1 MTAPRHSSRAG
12 SAAPSTPSRAGR
24 SKPSGGTSPWS
35 ASTGRRCSTA
45 TCCASCTTTSRAT
58 NGSWNGSTTEHLDE
72 RCRSRASPAG
82 GRPPEARLMRAPYVE
97 LHCHSNFS
105 FLDGGSHPAELAARA
120 AELEMPALAITDRG
134 GVYGAVKFL
143 QACRKLGVKPLI
155 GTALEVDGQ
164 ETVVI
169 ARNLRGYSNLCRLLS
184 LAHADQP
191 KGEARATLT
200 RVAEHKGDLFYLSA
214 TDDERRLREL
224 QEALGNESVFSE
236 LHHHLR
242 PEDPWVL
249 EGRASMAKR
258 CGAAVVATNQVHY
271 HVPERRRLHD
281 VLVAIRHRTTL
292 DGARPH
298 LFPNAEHHLKAGDE
312 MRPLFKG
319 HAEALAA
326 PWDIAQ
332 ECAVELDFR
341 KVRFPGYPV
350 PAGETPFSFLY
361 KLCFEGVRERYR
373 PITPEVARRLQ
384 RELEVI
390 EKTGLAEFFL
400 INWDLM
406 RFAREHGVPGQGRG
420 SAADSIVAYV
430 LGITRVDPI
439 EHNLLFERFL
449 HEEMTSTPDI
459 DIDFSTKHREQ
470 VIQYVYDKYGWERT
484 GMVCNVVTFQPRMAI
499 RQVGKALGFS
509 AELLD
514 RLAKGVDRWPAPG
527 EMLTPPGNPTEGVE
541 DSMTGAM
548 PPPADMRPQSWQQFL
563 ELCREVIEFP
573 RHLSIHVGGM
583 LVTGEPLVDIVPVE
597 PATMEGRRV
606 VQFNKD
612 DVEDL
617 GLIKVDLLGLRTLSV
632 VAETLDLIQDTTG
645 TRPDLD
651 RLPLDDPKVFEM
663 CSEAD
668 TIGVFQIESRAQMQ
682 TLPRTRPQSFNDLVV
697 EVAIIRPGPIQG
709 NAVHPYIRRKQ
720 GREPVIY
727 AHPLLEPVLK
737 DTLGVILYQE
747 QIIEIAMRVAG
758 MTPSQADG
766 FRRAMTRHLNRVEMS
781 SLEGDFINGCL
792 ANSVP
797 REVADQL
804 FAAVQ
809 GFAVYGFCRSHAA
822 AFARTTYETAWL
834 KLNYPVEFGCGL
846 LNHQPMG
853 FYHPSVL
860 VEDLKRH
867 GVKVLPVDVNRSY
880 ARCLP
885 EPLALS
891 PTKPQLAEGPPSSTR
906 PSLPRRP
913 TEISVSVASTQAVKA
928 QAAMTHAMRIGLNYV
943 RDLGEDGRNAIVAER
958 RRAGPYSSFDDF
970 LNRLRGGPIGPRAVR
985 NLVMVGAFDAL
996 RQPRRKLLWGWQERW
1011 HGHGLRRGLGTQA
1024 ELRLNG
1030 TAPDLPAVDEFDA
1043 NQLEYRISDLSTG
1056 HHLIHFCRD
1065 RLRAMGALES
1075 NQLPSIPDR
1084 HRVRVAGLVITRQA
1098 PSTAK
1103 KIRFFTLEDE
1113 FGQVN
1118 VTIKPDV
1125 YDRYRHIANRQPILI
1140 IDGVMQRQDG
1150 VWSVLASHI
1159 EALRGVPRPQQ
1170 RSHDYR

>member
-1 MTAPRHSSRAG
+1 S
-12 SAAPSTPSRAGR
+12 
-24 SKPSGGTSPWS
+24 
-35 ASTGRRCSTA
+35 
-45 TCCASCTTTSRAT
+45 
-58 NGSWNGSTTEHLDE
+58 D
-72 RCRSRASPAG
+72 
-82 GRPPEARLMRAPYVE
+82 
-97 LHCHSNFS
+97 
-105 FLDGGSHPAELAARA
+105 
-120 AELEMPALAITDRG
+120 I
-134 GVYGAVKFL
+134 
-143 QACRKLGVKPLI
+143 
-155 GTALEVDGQ
+155 
-164 ETVVI
+164 
-169 ARNLRGYSNLCRLLS
+169 
-184 LAHADQP
+184 
-191 KGEARATLT
+191 
-200 RVAEHKGDLFYLSA
+200 
-214 TDDERRLREL
+214 
-224 QEALGNESVFSE
+224 
-236 LHHHLR
+236 
-242 PEDPWVL
+242 
-249 EGRASMAKR
+249 
-258 CGAAVVATNQVHY
+258 
-271 HVPERRRLHD
+271 
-281 VLVAIRHRTTL
+281 
-292 DGARPH
+292 
-298 LFPNAEHHLKAGDE
+298 
-312 MRPLFKG
+312 RPLFKG
-319 HAEALAA
+319 HAEALAT
-326 PWDIAQ
+326 PWDLAR
-332 ECAVELDFR
+332 ECDVDLNFR
-341 KVRFPGYPV
+341 NVRFPGYPV
-350 PAGETPFSFLY
+350 PGGETPFSFLY

-459 DIDFSTKHREQ
+459 DIDFSTEHREQ
-470 VIQYVYDKYGWERT
+470 VIQYIYDKYGWERT

-514 RLAKGVDRWPAPG
+514 RLAKGVDRWF
-527 EMLTPPGNPTEGVE
+527 TEDVA
-541 DSMTGAM
+541 DSMQDAV
-548 PPPADMRPQSWQQFL
+548 PPPDMRPQSWQHFL
-563 ELCREVIEFP
+563 ELCREIIEFP
-573 RHLSIHVGGM
+573 RHLSIHNGGM
-583 LVTGEPLVDIVPVE
+583 LVTGEPLVEIVPVE

-617 GLIKVDLLGLRTLSV
+617 GLIKMDMLGLRTLSV
-632 VAETLDLIQDTTG
+632 VAEALELIKDKTG

-651 RLPLDDPKVFEM
+651 QLPLNDPEVFEM
-663 CSEAD
+663 CSAAD

-720 GREPVIY
+720 GREKVTY

-747 QIIEIAMRVAG
+747 QIIEIAMHVAG
-758 MTPSQADG
+758 MSPSKADG

-781 SLEGDFINGCL
+781 SLEGDFISGCL
-792 ANSVP
+792 ANDVP

-822 AFARTTYETAWL
+822 AFARTSYETAWL
-834 KLNYPVEFGCGL
+834 KLNHAVEFGCGL
-846 LNHQPMG
+846 LNNQPMG

-867 GVKVLPVDVNRSY
+867 GVIVLPVEINLSDV
-880 ARCLP
+880 RCLP
-885 EPLALS
+885 EPLPAKAELS
-891 PTKPQLAEGPPSSTR
+891 EGPPSSE

-913 TEISVSVASTQAVKA
+913 TDSSVSMMSTQPVK
-928 QAAMTHAMRIGLNYV
+928 AMTHAMRVGFNYV
-943 RDLGEDGRNAIVAER
+943 RDLGEDGRKAIVEER
-958 RRAGPYSSFDDF
+958 AHRPYTSFDDF
-970 LNRLRGGPIGPRAVR
+970 LHRLRGAPVGPRAVR

-996 RQPRRKLLWGWQERW
+996 GQPRRELLWGWQERW
-1011 HGHGLRRGLGTQA
+1011 HGHGLRRGIEKQS
-1024 ELRLNG
+1024 ELQLNG
-1030 TAPDLPAVDEFDA
+1030 TAPALPSIDAFDK

-1056 HHLIHFCRD
+1056 YHLIHFCRE
-1065 RLRAMGALES
+1065 RLQKLGAMQS
-1075 NQLPSIPDR
+1075 NHLAEVRNNQQ
-1084 HRVRVAGLVITRQA
+1084 VRVAGLVITRQA

-1125 YDRYRHIANRQPILI
+1125 YDRYRQVANRQPILV
-1140 IDGVMQRQDG
+1140 IDGVMQRNDG
-1150 VWSVLASHI
+1150 VYSVLASHI
-1159 EALRGVPRPQQ
+1159 EALQDVPRPHQK
-1170 RSHDYR
+1170 SHDYR

>member
-1 MTAPRHSSRAG
+1 V
-12 SAAPSTPSRAGR
+12 
-24 SKPSGGTSPWS
+24 
-35 ASTGRRCSTA
+35 
-45 TCCASCTTTSRAT
+45 
-58 NGSWNGSTTEHLDE
+58 D
-72 RCRSRASPAG
+72 
-82 GRPPEARLMRAPYVE
+82 PYVE

-105 FLDGGSHPAELAARA
+105 FLDGGSHPAELAFRA
-120 AELEMPALAITDRG
+120 AELGMPALAITDRG
-134 GVYGAVKFL
+134 GVYGAVRFL
-143 QACRKLGVKPLI
+143 RACRKVGVKPLV
-155 GTALEVDGQ
+155 GTTLEVDGQ
-164 ETVVI
+164 DIVMIV
-169 ARNLRGYSNLCRLLS
+169 RNLRGYSNLCRLLS
-184 LAHADQP
+184 LAHTDQP
-191 KGEARATLT
+191 KGEARATLAT
-200 RVAEHKGDLFYLSA
+200 VAEHRGDLFYLSA
-214 TDDERRLREL
+214 TDDEPRLRGL
-224 QEALGNESVFSE
+224 QEALGKNNVFSE

-242 PEDPWVL
+242 SEDPWVL
-249 EGRASMAKR
+249 EGRTAMAKR
-258 CGAAVVATNQVHY
+258 CGAPLVATNQVHY
-271 HVPERRRLHD
+271 HVRERRRLHD
-281 VLVAIRHRTTL
+281 VMVAIRHRTTL
-292 DGARPH
+292 DEVRPH
-298 LFPNAEHHLKAGDE
+298 LFPNAEHCLKSGEE

-319 HAEALAA
+319 HAEALAT

-332 ECAVELDFR
+332 QCDLELDFR

-350 PAGETPFSFLY
+350 PSGETPFSFLY

-384 RELEVI
+384 RELDVI
-390 EKTGLAEFFL
+390 EKTRLAEFFL

-459 DIDFSTKHREQ
+459 DIDFSTEHREQ

-509 AELLD
+509 NELLD
-514 RLAKGVDRWPAPG
+514 RLAKGVDRWF
-527 EMLTPPGNPTEGVE
+527 TEDVG
-541 DSMTGAM
+541 DSMTGAVPM
-548 PPPADMRPQSWQQFL
+548 PEMRPKSWQQFL
-563 ELCREVIEFP
+563 ELCREIIDFP
-573 RHLSIHVGGM
+573 RHLSIHNGGM

-617 GLIKVDLLGLRTLSV
+617 GLIKMDMLGLRTLSV
-632 VAETLDLIQDTTG
+632 VAEALDLIKDTG
-645 TRPDLD
+645 GERPDLD
-651 RLPLDDPKVFEM
+651 QLPLNDPKVFEM
-663 CSEAD
+663 CSAAD

-682 TLPRTRPQSFNDLVV
+682 TLPRTRPNSFNDLVV

-709 NAVHPYIRRKQ
+709 NAVHPYINRKQ
-720 GREPVIY
+720 GREPVTY
-727 AHPLLEPVLK
+727 PHPLLEPILK

-747 QIIEIAMRVAG
+747 QIIEIAMTVAG
-758 MTPSQADG
+758 MTPSGADG
-766 FRRAMTRHLNRVEMS
+766 FRRAMTRHLNHVEMS
-781 SLEGDFINGCL
+781 SLEGDFIAGCL
-792 ANSVP
+792 ANGVS
-797 REVADQL
+797 REVSDQL

-822 AFARTTYETAWL
+822 AFARTAYETAWL
-834 KLNYPVEFGCGL
+834 KLNHPVEFGCGL
-846 LNHQPMG
+846 LNNQPMG

-867 GVKVLPVDVNRSY
+867 GVKVLPVDVNRSDV
-880 ARCLP
+880 RCLP
-885 EPLALS
+885 E
-891 PTKPQLAEGPPSSTR
+891 R
-906 PSLPRRP
+906 
-913 TEISVSVASTQAVKA
+913 IASGLAVKA
-928 QAAMTHAMRIGLNYV
+928 EHAMRVGFNYV
-943 RDLGEDGRNAIVAER
+943 RDLGEEGRKAIVAER
-958 RRAGPYSSFDDF
+958 ERGAYRSFDDF
-970 LNRLRGGPIGPRAVR
+970 LDRLRGGPIGPRAVR
-985 NLVMVGAFDAL
+985 NLVMVGAFDGL
-996 RQPRRKLLWGWQERW
+996 GQPRRELLWGWQERW
-1011 HGHGLRRGLGTQA
+1011 HGHGLRRGIQTQS

-1030 TAPDLPAVDEFDA
+1030 TAPELPQLDDFDV

-1065 RLRAMGALES
+1065 RLTDLGALES
-1075 NQLPSIPDR
+1075 KTLPTVPNGR
-1084 HRVRVAGLVITRQA
+1084 KVRVAGLVITRQA

-1125 YDRYRHIANRQPILI
+1125 YDRYRKVANRQPILV

-1150 VWSVLASHI
+1150 VWSVLATHI
-1159 EALRGVPRPQQ
+1159 EALEGVPRPSQ

>member
-1 MTAPRHSSRAG
+1 V
-12 SAAPSTPSRAGR
+12 
-24 SKPSGGTSPWS
+24 
-35 ASTGRRCSTA
+35 
-45 TCCASCTTTSRAT
+45 
-58 NGSWNGSTTEHLDE
+58 N
-72 RCRSRASPAG
+72 
-82 GRPPEARLMRAPYVE
+82 PYVE

-105 FLDGGSHPAELAARA
+105 FLDGGSHPFELAKRA
-120 AELEMPALAITDRG
+120 AELEMPALAITDTG
-134 GVYGAVKFL
+134 GVYGAVRFL
-143 QACRKLGVKPLI
+143 HACRKLGVKPLI
-155 GTALEVDGQ
+155 GSALEVDGA
-164 ETVVI
+164 ELILI
-169 ARNLRGYSNLCRLLS
+169 ARNLRGYSNLCRLLTI
-184 LAHADQP
+184 AHQDQP
-191 KGEARATLT
+191 KGEARTNVAT
-200 RVAEHKGDLFYLSA
+200 VAAHRGDLFYLSA
-214 TDDERRLREL
+214 TDDEPHLRAL
-224 QEALGNESVFSE
+224 QEALGREVVFSE

-242 PEDPWVL
+242 PEDPWLL
-249 EGRASMAKR
+249 EGRAEMARR
-258 CGAAVVATNQVHY
+258 CRAPVIATNEVHY
-271 HVPERRRLHD
+271 HVRERRRLHD
-281 VLVAIRHRTTL
+281 VLVAIRHRATL
-292 DGARPH
+292 DEAREH
-298 LFPNAEHHLKAGDE
+298 LFPNAEHCLKDGAE

-319 HAEALAA
+319 YSEALAT
-326 PWDIAQ
+326 PWEIAQ
-332 ECAVELDFR
+332 ECDLDLDFR

-350 PAGETPFSFLY
+350 PHGETPFSFLY

-373 PITPEVARRLQ
+373 PITPDVARRLQ

-406 RFAREHGVPGQGRG
+406 RFARERGVPGQGRG

-459 DIDFSTKHREQ
+459 DIDFSTEHREQ

-514 RLAKGVDRWPAPG
+514 RLAKGVDRWF
-527 EMLTPPGNPTEGVE
+527 TEDIA
-541 DSMTGAM
+541 DSMMDAV
-548 PPPADMRPQSWQQFL
+548 PPPDMRPQSWQQFL

-573 RHLSIHVGGM
+573 RHLSIHNGGM
-583 LVTGEPLVDIVPVE
+583 LVTGEPLVDIAPVE

-617 GLIKVDLLGLRTLSV
+617 GLIKMDMLGLRTLSV
-632 VAETLDLIQDTTG
+632 VAEALELIKDSSG
-645 TRPDLD
+645 SRPDLD
-651 RLPLDDPKVFEM
+651 QLPLNDPRVFDM
-663 CSEAD
+663 CSDAD

-682 TLPRTRPQSFNDLVV
+682 TLPRTRPQTFNDLVV

-720 GREPVIY
+720 GREPVTY
-727 AHPLLEPVLK
+727 AHPLLAPILK

-747 QIIEIAMRVAG
+747 QIIEIAMYVAG
-758 MTPSQADG
+758 MKPSQADG

-781 SLEGDFINGCL
+781 SLEGDFIGGCL
-792 ANSVP
+792 ANGVP

-822 AFARTTYETAWL
+822 AFARTAYETAWL
-834 KLNYPVEFGCGL
+834 KTYHPVEFGCGL
-846 LNHQPMG
+846 LNNQPMG

-867 GVKVLPVDVNRSY
+867 GVKVLPVNINRSDV
-880 ARCLP
+880 RCLP
-885 EPLALS
+885 EAYLS
-891 PTKPQLAEGPPSSTR
+891 EGPPSSVQALPHLPTAS
-906 PSLPRRP
+906 SLSI
-913 TEISVSVASTQAVKA
+913 ESTLPVKA
-928 QAAMTHAMRIGLNYV
+928 ETAATHAMRIGFNYV
-943 RDLGEDGRNAIVAER
+943 RDLGEEGRAAIVTER
-958 RRAGPYSSFDDF
+958 DRAGAYKSFDDF
-970 LNRLRGGPIGPRAVR
+970 LNRLRSGPIGPRAVR
-985 NLVMVGAFDAL
+985 NLVMVGAFDDL
-996 RQPRRKLLWGWQERW
+996 GQPRRDLLWGWQERW
-1011 HGHGLRRGLGTQA
+1011 HGKGLRRGIESQS
-1024 ELRLNG
+1024 ELRLNAI
-1030 TAPDLPAVDEFDA
+1030 APELPPLDDFDT

-1056 HHLIHFCRD
+1056 HHLIHFCRE
-1065 RLRAMGALES
+1065 RLDELGALQS
-1075 NQLPSIPDR
+1075 KQLSAIPSGR
-1084 HRVRVAGLVITRQA
+1084 RVRVAGLVITRQA

-1125 YDRYRHIANRQPILI
+1125 YDRYRNVANRQPILV

-1159 EALRGVPRPQQ
+1159 EALTGVPRPKT

>member
-1 MTAPRHSSRAG
+1 V
-12 SAAPSTPSRAGR
+12 
-24 SKPSGGTSPWS
+24 
-35 ASTGRRCSTA
+35 
-45 TCCASCTTTSRAT
+45 
-58 NGSWNGSTTEHLDE
+58 N
-72 RCRSRASPAG
+72 
-82 GRPPEARLMRAPYVE
+82 PYVE

-105 FLDGGSHPAELAARA
+105 FLDGGSHPAELAMRA
-120 AELEMPALAITDRG
+120 AELDMPALAITDRG

-143 QACRKLGVKPLI
+143 QACRKVGVKPLI
-155 GTALEVDGQ
+155 GAALEVDGA
-164 ETVVI
+164 ELVLI
-169 ARNLRGYSNLCRLLS
+169 ARNLRGYSNLCRLIS
-184 LAHADQP
+184 LAHVAQP
-191 KGEARATLT
+191 KGEARAPLAT
-200 RVAEHKGDLFYLSA
+200 VAEHRGDLFYLSA
-214 TDDERRLREL
+214 TNEEKTLRGL
-224 QEALGNESVFSE
+224 QEALGKTSVFSE
-236 LHHHLR
+236 LHHHLG
-242 PEDPWVL
+242 PEDSWVL
-249 EGRASMAKR
+249 EGRAAMAKR
-258 CGAAVVATNQVHY
+258 CGAPAVATNEVHY
-271 HVPERRRLHD
+271 HARERRRLHD
-281 VLVAIRHRTTL
+281 VLVAIRHRATL
-292 DGARPH
+292 EEARAH
-298 LFPNAEHHLKAGDE
+298 LFPNAEHCLKAGVE
-312 MRPLFKG
+312 MRPLFAG
-319 HAEALAA
+319 HAEALATS
-326 PWDIAQ
+326 WDIAK
-332 ECAVELDFR
+332 ECDLDLDFR

-350 PAGETPFSFLY
+350 PEGETPFSFLY

-373 PITPEVARRLQ
+373 PITLAVTQRLQ

-459 DIDFSTKHREQ
+459 DIDFSTEHREQ

-509 AELLD
+509 AELVD
-514 RLAKGVDRWPAPG
+514 RLAKGVDRWF
-527 EMLTPPGNPTEGVE
+527 TEDVA
-541 DSMTGAM
+541 DSMTGAV
-548 PPPADMRPQSWQQFL
+548 PPPDMRPQSWQQFL
-563 ELCREVIEFP
+563 ELCREVQDFP
-573 RHLSIHVGGM
+573 RHLSIHNGGM
-583 LVTGEPLVDIVPVE
+583 LVTGEPLVDIAPVE

-617 GLIKVDLLGLRTLSV
+617 GLIKMDMLGLRTLSV
-632 VAETLDLIQDTTG
+632 VAESLELIRDLTG
-645 TRPDLD
+645 VRPDLD
-651 RLPLDDPKVFEM
+651 QLRLNDPKVFEM

-720 GREPVIY
+720 GREPVTY
-727 AHPLLEPVLK
+727 AHPLLEPILK

-747 QIIEIAMRVAG
+747 QIIEIAMKVAG
-758 MTPSQADG
+758 MTPSGADG
-766 FRRAMTRHLNRVEMS
+766 FRRAMTRHLNHVEMS
-781 SLEGDFINGCL
+781 SLEGDFIAGCL
-792 ANSVP
+792 ANDVP
-797 REVADQL
+797 REVADML

-822 AFARTTYETAWL
+822 AFARTAYETAWL
-834 KLNYPVEFGCGL
+834 KLNHAVEFGCGL
-846 LNHQPMG
+846 LNNQPMG

-867 GVKVLPVDVNRSY
+867 GVVVLPVDVNRSDV
-880 ARCLP
+880 RCLP
-885 EPLALS
+885 ELLTESARLAPNAPFMRLPNTPLA
-891 PTKPQLAEGPPSSTR
+891 PNGRNEK
-906 PSLPRRP
+906 
-913 TEISVSVASTQAVKA
+913 
-928 QAAMTHAMRIGLNYV
+928 THAMRIGFNYV

-958 RRAGPYSSFDDF
+958 TSGGAYPSFDNF
-970 LNRLRGGPIGPRAVR
+970 LDRLRGGPIGPHAVR
-985 NLVMVGAFDAL
+985 NLVMVGAFDGL
-996 RQPRRKLLWGWQERW
+996 GRPRRELLWGWQERW
-1011 HGHGLRRGLGTQA
+1011 HGHGLRRGIESQS
-1024 ELRLNG
+1024 ELKLKAV
-1030 TAPDLPAVDEFDA
+1030 APSLPELDDFDI

-1065 RLRAMGALES
+1065 RLNELGALQS
-1075 NQLPSIPDR
+1075 HQLPAIPSGR
-1084 HRVRVAGLVITRQA
+1084 SVRVAGLVITRQA

-1125 YDRYRHIANRQPILI
+1125 YDRYRQVANRQPILV

-1150 VWSVLASHI
+1150 VWSVLAAHI
-1159 EALRGVPRPQQ
+1159 QALEGVSRAKQ

>member
-1 MTAPRHSSRAG
+1 M
-12 SAAPSTPSRAGR
+12 
-24 SKPSGGTSPWS
+24 
-35 ASTGRRCSTA
+35 
-45 TCCASCTTTSRAT
+45 
-58 NGSWNGSTTEHLDE
+58 
-72 RCRSRASPAG
+72 
-82 GRPPEARLMRAPYVE
+82 
-97 LHCHSNFS
+97 
-105 FLDGGSHPAELAARA
+105 RA
-120 AELEMPALAITDRG
+120 AELEMPALAITDHG
-134 GVYGAVKFL
+134 GVYGAVKFQ
-143 QACRKLGVKPLI
+143 QACRKVGVKPI
-155 GTALEVDGQ
+155 VGAALEVDGE
-164 ETVVI
+164 ETLMI
-169 ARNLRGYSNLCRLLS
+169 ARNLRGYSNLCRLISLS
-184 LAHADQP
+184 HLDQP
-191 KGEARATLT
+191 KGEARAPLAT
-200 RVAEHKGDLFYLSA
+200 VAEHRGDIFYISA
-214 TDDERRLREL
+214 TDDEKRLRLL
-224 QEALGNESVFSE
+224 QEALGSTNVFSE
-236 LHHHLR
+236 LNHHLR
-242 PEDPWVL
+242 PEDSWVL
-249 EGRASMAKR
+249 EGRAAMAKR
-258 CGAAVVATNQVHY
+258 CKAPIVATNQVHY
-271 HVPERRRLHD
+271 HVRERRRLHD
-281 VLVAIRHRTTL
+281 VLVAIRHRATL
-292 DGARPH
+292 DEARPH
-298 LFPNAEHHLKAGDE
+298 LFPNAEHCLKGAGE
-312 MRPLFKG
+312 MRPLFEG
-319 HAEALAA
+319 HAEAFAT
-326 PWDIAQ
+326 PWEIAQ
-332 ECAVELDFR
+332 ECALELDFR

-406 RFAREHGVPGQGRG
+406 RFARERGVPGQGRG

-459 DIDFSTKHREQ
+459 DIDFSTEHREQ
-470 VIQYVYDKYGWERT
+470 VIQYIYDKYGWERT

-514 RLAKGVDRWPAPG
+514 RLAKGVDRWF
-527 EMLTPPGNPTEGVE
+527 TEDVE
-541 DSMTGAM
+541 DSMTGAV
-548 PPPADMRPQSWQQFL
+548 PPPDMRPQSWQQFL
-563 ELCREVIEFP
+563 ELCREVQDFP
-573 RHLSIHVGGM
+573 RHLSIHNGGM
-583 LVTGEPLVDIVPVE
+583 LVTGEPLVDIAPVE

-617 GLIKVDLLGLRTLSV
+617 GLIKMDMLGLRTLSV
-632 VAETLDLIQDTTG
+632 VAEALELIRDSTG

-651 RLPLDDPKVFEM
+651 QLLLNDPGVFEM
-663 CSEAD
+663 CSAAD

-682 TLPRTRPQSFNDLVV
+682 TLPRTRPNSFNDLVV

-720 GREPVIY
+720 GREEVTY
-727 AHPLLEPVLK
+727 AHPLLEPILK

-747 QIIEIAMRVAG
+747 QIIEIAMHVAG

-781 SLEGDFINGCL
+781 SLEGDFISGCL
-792 ANSVP
+792 ANDVP

-822 AFARTTYETAWL
+822 AFARTAYETAWL
-834 KLNYPVEFGCGL
+834 KLNHAVEFGCGL
-846 LNHQPMG
+846 LNNQPMG

-867 GVKVLPVDVNRSY
+867 GVTVLPVNVNRSDV
-880 ARCLP
+880 RCLP
-885 EPLALS
+885 EPLPDPRTA
-891 PTKPQLAEGPPSSTR
+891 KPHLAEGPPSSTR
-906 PSLPRRP
+906 PALPLRP
-913 TEISVSVASTQAVKA
+913 TSPSLSVASTQPVNASPNL
-928 QAAMTHAMRIGLNYV
+928 THAMRIGFNYV
-943 RDLGEDGRNAIVAER
+943 RDLGEAGRKAIVTER
-958 RRAGPYSSFDDF
+958 ARAGAYRSFDDF
-970 LNRLRGGPIGPRAVR
+970 VDRLRGGPIGPQAVR

-996 RQPRRKLLWGWQERW
+996 GQTRRELLWGWQERW
-1011 HGHGLRRGLGTQA
+1011 HGKGLRRGIQPQS
-1024 ELRLNG
+1024 ELRLEG
-1030 TAPDLPAVDEFDA
+1030 TAPDLPSLDAFDV

-1056 HHLIHFCRD
+1056 HHLIYFCRD
-1065 RLRAMGALES
+1065 RLEELGALES
-1075 NQLPSIPDR
+1075 NKLPAIPSGR
-1084 HRVRVAGLVITRQA
+1084 RVRVAGLVITRQA

-1125 YDRYRHIANRQPILI
+1125 YDRYRQVANRQPILI

-1159 EALRGVPRPQQ
+1159 QALTGVPRPSQ

>member
-1 MTAPRHSSRAG
+1 VT
-12 SAAPSTPSRAGR
+12 
-24 SKPSGGTSPWS
+24 
-35 ASTGRRCSTA
+35 
-45 TCCASCTTTSRAT
+45 
-58 NGSWNGSTTEHLDE
+58 
-72 RCRSRASPAG
+72 
-82 GRPPEARLMRAPYVE
+82 PYVE

-105 FLDGGSHPAELAARA
+105 FLDGGSHPAELAMRA
-120 AELEMPALAITDRG
+120 AELEMPALAITDTG
-134 GVYGAVKFL
+134 GVYGAVRFL
-143 QACRKLGVKPLI
+143 QACRKVGVKPLI
-155 GTALEVDGQ
+155 GSALKVDGA
-164 ETVVI
+164 ELLLI
-169 ARNLRGYSNLCRLLS
+169 ARNLRGYSNLCRLLT

-191 KGEARATLT
+191 KGEARTKLAT
-200 RVAEHKGDLFYLSA
+200 VAEHRGDLFYLSA
-214 TDDERRLREL
+214 TDDEQRLLGL
-224 QEALGNESVFSE
+224 QEALGKENVFSE

-242 PEDPWVL
+242 PEDSWVL
-249 EGRASMAKR
+249 EGRAAMAKR
-258 CGAAVVATNQVHY
+258 CGAPPVATNVVHY
-271 HVPERRRLHD
+271 HARERRPLHD
-281 VLVAIRHRTTL
+281 VLVAIRHRATL
-292 DGARPH
+292 DEARPH
-298 LFPNAEHHLKAGDE
+298 LFPNSEHCLKGGDE
-312 MRPLFKG
+312 MRALFRG
-319 HAEALAA
+319 HAEALAM
-326 PWDIAQ
+326 PWDIAK
-332 ECAVELDFR
+332 ECDLDLDFR

-350 PAGETPFSFLY
+350 PDGETPFSFLY

-373 PITPEVARRLQ
+373 PITLAVTQRLQ

-459 DIDFSTKHREQ
+459 DIDFSTEHREQ

-509 AELLD
+509 AELVD
-514 RLAKGVDRWPAPG
+514 RLAKGVDRWF
-527 EMLTPPGNPTEGVE
+527 TEDVE
-541 DSMTGAM
+541 DSMTGAV
-548 PPPADMRPQSWQQFL
+548 PPPDMRPQSWQQFL
-563 ELCREVIEFP
+563 SLCREVQDFP
-573 RHLSIHVGGM
+573 RHLSIHNGGM
-583 LVTGEPLVDIVPVE
+583 LVTGEPLVDIAPVE

-617 GLIKVDLLGLRTLSV
+617 GLIKMDMLGLRTLSV
-632 VAETLDLIQDTTG
+632 VAESLELIRDTTG
-645 TRPDLD
+645 VRHDLD
-651 RLPLDDPKVFEM
+651 QLRLNDPKVFEM

-720 GREPVIY
+720 GREPVTY
-727 AHPLLEPVLK
+727 PHPLLEPILE

-747 QIIEIAMRVAG
+747 QIIEIAMKVAG
-758 MTPSQADG
+758 MTPRGADM
-766 FRRAMTRHLNRVEMS
+766 FRRAMTRHLNHVEMS
-781 SLEGDFINGCL
+781 SLEGDFIEGCL
-792 ANSVP
+792 SNQVP
-797 REVADQL
+797 REVADML

-822 AFARTTYETAWL
+822 AFARTAYETAWL
-834 KLNYPVEFGCGL
+834 KLHHAVEFGCGL
-846 LNHQPMG
+846 LNNQPMG

-867 GVKVLPVDVNRSY
+867 GVTVLPVDINRSDV
-880 ARCLP
+880 RCLP
-885 EPLALS
+885 EALGAA
-891 PTKPQLAEGPPSSTR
+891 AENRDLPPG
-906 PSLPRRP
+906 PSLLSGSLPQPADLEPRYVNSETP
-913 TEISVSVASTQAVKA
+913 TTQVVK
-928 QAAMTHAMRIGLNYV
+928 THAMRIGLNYV
-943 RDLGEDGRNAIVAER
+943 RDLGEDGRLAIVTER
-958 RRAGPYSSFDDF
+958 THGGAYTSFDNF
-970 LNRLRGGPIGPRAVR
+970 LDRLRGGPIGPRAVR
-985 NLVMVGAFDAL
+985 NLVMVGAFDGL
-996 RQPRRKLLWGWQERW
+996 GRPRRDLLWGWQERW
-1011 HGHGLRRGLGTQA
+1011 HGHGLRKGI
-1024 ELRLNG
+1024 ELQSELKLKANS
-1030 TAPDLPAVDEFDA
+1030 PSLPELDDFDI

-1056 HHLIHFCRD
+1056 HHLIHFCRE
-1065 RLRAMGALES
+1065 RLDQLKALQS
-1075 NQLPSIPDR
+1075 NKLPSIPSGR
-1084 HRVRVAGLVITRQA
+1084 SVRVAGLVITRQA

-1125 YDRYRHIANRQPILI
+1125 YDRYRQVANRQPILV

-1150 VWSVLASHI
+1150 VWSVLATHI
-1159 EALRGVPRPQQ
+1159 QALERVPRPKP

>member
-1 MTAPRHSSRAG
+1 MP
-12 SAAPSTPSRAGR
+12 
-24 SKPSGGTSPWS
+24 
-35 ASTGRRCSTA
+35 
-45 TCCASCTTTSRAT
+45 
-58 NGSWNGSTTEHLDE
+58 
-72 RCRSRASPAG
+72 
-82 GRPPEARLMRAPYVE
+82 APYVE
-97 LHCHSNFS
+97 LHSHSNFS
-105 FLDGGSHPAELAARA
+105 FLDGGSHPYELAMRA

-134 GVYGAVKFL
+134 GVYGAVRHL
-143 QACRKLGVKPLI
+143 QACRKLGVKPII
-155 GTALEVDGQ
+155 GASLEVDG
-164 ETVVI
+164 EELILI
-169 ARNLRGYSNLCRLLS
+169 ARNLRGYSNLCRLLT

-191 KGEARATLT
+191 KGEARTTLDT
-200 RVAEHKGDLFYLSA
+200 VAEHRGELFYLSP
-214 TDDERRLREL
+214 TDREQRMREL
-224 QEALGNESVFSE
+224 QGALGKENIFSE
-236 LHHHLR
+236 LHHHRR
-242 PEDPWVL
+242 PEDEWVL
-249 EGRASMAKR
+249 EGRAAMARR
-258 CGAAVVATNQVHY
+258 CGAGVVATNEVHY
-271 HVPERRRLHD
+271 HVAERRRLHD
-281 VLVAIRHRTTL
+281 VLVAIRHRATL
-292 DGARPH
+292 DEASAH
-298 LFPNAEHHLKAGDE
+298 LLPNSEHHLKGGADL
-312 MRPLFKG
+312 RPLFHG
-319 HAEALAA
+319 HAEALAT
-326 PWDIAQ
+326 PWEIAQ
-332 ECAVELDFR
+332 ECDVDLDFR

-361 KLCFEGVRERYR
+361 KLCFEGVRDRYR
-373 PITPEVARRLQ
+373 PITPAVAQRLQ

-459 DIDFSTKHREQ
+459 DIDFSTEHREQ
-470 VIQYVYDKYGWERT
+470 VIQYIYEKYGWERT
-484 GMVCNVVTFQPRMAI
+484 GMVCNIVTFQPRMAI
-499 RQVGKALGFS
+499 REVGKALGFS

-514 RLAKGVDRWPAPG
+514 RLAKGVDRWF
-527 EMLTPPGNPTEGVE
+527 TEDVE
-541 DSMTGAM
+541 DSMTGAV
-548 PPPADMRPQSWQQFL
+548 PPPDMRPQSWQQFL

-573 RHLSIHVGGM
+573 RHLSIHNGGM
-583 LVTGEPLVDIVPVE
+583 LVTGEPLVDIAPVE

-617 GLIKVDLLGLRTLSV
+617 GLIKMDMLGLRTLSV
-632 VAETLDLIQDTTG
+632 VAEALELIKDTTG

-651 RLPLDDPKVFEM
+651 QLPLNDPAVFEM
-663 CSEAD
+663 CGEAD

-682 TLPRTRPQSFNDLVV
+682 TLPRTRPKTFNDLVV

-720 GREPVIY
+720 GREEVTY
-727 AHPLLEPVLK
+727 AHPLLEPILK

-747 QIIEIAMRVAG
+747 QIIEIAMYVAG
-758 MTPSQADG
+758 MKPGRADG

-781 SLEGDFINGCL
+781 SLEDEFIGGCL
-792 ANSVP
+792 ANEVP

-822 AFARTTYETAWL
+822 AFARTSYETAWM
-834 KLNYPVEFGCGL
+834 KLHHPVEFGCGL
-846 LNHQPMG
+846 LNNQPMG

-867 GVKVLPVDVNRSY
+867 GLKALPVDINLSDI
-880 ARCLP
+880 RCLP
-885 EPLALS
+885 EALPEVAPGQFPATAGTRGIQRDMYPAS
-891 PTKPQLAEGPPSSTR
+891 AGTRGGSGSASATPQLAGGPPFGSR
-906 PSLPRRP
+906 PLPRLP
-913 TEISVSVASTQAVKA
+913 TESSVLTESTLPVKA
-928 QAAMTHAMRIGLNYV
+928 RYAMRIGLNYV
-943 RDLGEDGRNAIVAER
+943 RDLGEEGRKAIVEDR
-958 RRAGPYSSFDDF
+958 DRGGPYLSFDDF
-970 LNRLRGGPIGPRAVR
+970 INRMRGGPIGPRAVR

-996 RQPRRKLLWGWQERW
+996 GQPRRELLWGWQERW
-1011 HGHGLRRGLGTQA
+1011 HGKGLRRGIDKQS

-1030 TAPDLPAVDEFDA
+1030 TAPSLPDVDDFDA

-1065 RLRAMGALES
+1065 RLAAMGALES
-1075 NQLPSIPDR
+1075 KKLPAIANNKQ
-1084 HRVRVAGLVITRQA
+1084 VRVAGLVITRQA

-1125 YDRYRHIANRQPILI
+1125 YDRYRQVANRQPILI

-1150 VWSVLASHI
+1150 VHSVLASHI
-1159 EALRGVPRPQQ
+1159 QALEGAPRPAQ

>member
-1 MTAPRHSSRAG
+1 MS
-12 SAAPSTPSRAGR
+12 
-24 SKPSGGTSPWS
+24 
-35 ASTGRRCSTA
+35 
-45 TCCASCTTTSRAT
+45 
-58 NGSWNGSTTEHLDE
+58 
-72 RCRSRASPAG
+72 
-82 GRPPEARLMRAPYVE
+82 PYVE
-97 LHCHSNFS
+97 LHSHSNFS
-105 FLDGGSHPAELAARA
+105 FLDGGSHPAELVMRA
-120 AELEMPALAITDRG
+120 AELEMPALAITDG
-134 GVYGAVKFL
+134 SGVYGAVRHL
-143 QACRKLGVKPLI
+143 QACRKLGVKPII
-155 GTALEVDGQ
+155 GSTLEVDG
-164 ETVVI
+164 EELILI

-184 LAHADQP
+184 HAHADQP
-191 KGEARATLT
+191 KGEARTTLGK
-200 RVAEHKGDLFYLSA
+200 VVEHRGDLFYLSA
-214 TDDERRLREL
+214 TDLESRLRGL
-224 QEALGNESVFSE
+224 QEALGKENVFSE

-242 PEDPWVL
+242 PEDEWVL
-249 EGRASMAKR
+249 EGRAAMATR
-258 CGAAVVATNQVHY
+258 CGARVVATNQVHY
-271 HVPERRRLHD
+271 HVPARRRLHD
-281 VLVAIRHRTTL
+281 VLVAIRHRATL
-292 DGARPH
+292 DEARPH
-298 LFPNAEHHLKAGDE
+298 LFPNSEHHLKSGAE
-312 MRPLFKG
+312 MRPLFEG
-319 HAEALAA
+319 HAEALATS
-326 PWDIAQ
+326 WEIAQ
-332 ECAVELDFR
+332 ECDVDLDFR

-350 PAGETPFSFLY
+350 PEGETPFSFLY

-373 PITPEVARRLQ
+373 PITSSVTRRLQ
-384 RELEVI
+384 HELEVV

-459 DIDFSTKHREQ
+459 DIDFSTAHREQ
-470 VIQYVYDKYGWERT
+470 VIQYIYEKYGWERT

-514 RLAKGVDRWPAPG
+514 RLAKGVDRWF
-527 EMLTPPGNPTEGVE
+527 TEDVE
-541 DSMTGAM
+541 DSMM
-548 PPPADMRPQSWQQFL
+548 SSVPPPDLRPQSWQQFL
-563 ELCREVIEFP
+563 DLCREVIDFP
-573 RHLSIHVGGM
+573 RHLSIHNGGM
-583 LVTGEPLVDIVPVE
+583 LVTGEPLVDIAPVE
-597 PATMEGRRV
+597 PAAMEGRRV

-617 GLIKVDLLGLRTLSV
+617 GLIKMDMLGLRTLSV
-632 VAETLDLIQDTTG
+632 VAEALELIKDTTG
-645 TRPDLD
+645 VRPDLD
-651 RLPLDDPKVFEM
+651 QLALKDREVFEM

-682 TLPRTRPQSFNDLVV
+682 TLPRTRPQTFNDLVV

-720 GREPVIY
+720 GREPVTY
-727 AHPLLEPVLK
+727 AHPLLEPILK

-747 QIIEIAMRVAG
+747 QIIEIAMYVAG
-758 MTPSQADG
+758 MKPGRADG

-781 SLEGDFINGCL
+781 SLEDEFIGGCL
-792 ANSVP
+792 ANDVP

-822 AFARTTYETAWL
+822 AFARTAYETAWM
-834 KLNYPVEFGCGL
+834 KLHHPVEFGCGL
-846 LNHQPMG
+846 LNNQPMG

-867 GVKVLPVDVNRSY
+867 GMKALPVDINLSDV
-880 ARCLP
+880 RCLP
-885 EPLALS
+885 ERLESGL
-891 PTKPQLAEGPPSSTR
+891 
-906 PSLPRRP
+906 
-913 TEISVSVASTQAVKA
+913 
-928 QAAMTHAMRIGLNYV
+928 AMRIGFNYV
-943 RDLGEDGRNAIVAER
+943 RDLGEEGRKSIVDER
-958 RRAGPYSSFDDF
+958 DRGGAYTSFDDY
-970 LNRLRGGPIGPRAVR
+970 LSRLRGGPIGPRAVR

-996 RQPRRKLLWGWQERW
+996 GQPRRELLWGWQERW
-1011 HGHGLRRGLGTQA
+1011 HGKGLRRGIDKQS
-1024 ELRLNG
+1024 ELHLNG
-1030 TAPDLPAVDEFDA
+1030 TSPALPNIDAFDA

-1065 RLRAMGALES
+1065 RLRVLGALES
-1075 NQLPSIPDR
+1075 NKLPAIANNK
-1084 HRVRVAGLVITRQA
+1084 RVRVAGLVITRQA

-1118 VTIKPDV
+1118 VTIKPDI
-1125 YDRYRHIANRQPILI
+1125 YDRYRQVANRQPILI

-1150 VWSVLASHI
+1150 VHSVLASHI
-1159 EALRGVPRPQQ
+1159 EALDGVPRPAQ

>member
-1 MTAPRHSSRAG
+1 M
-12 SAAPSTPSRAGR
+12 
-24 SKPSGGTSPWS
+24 
-35 ASTGRRCSTA
+35 
-45 TCCASCTTTSRAT
+45 
-58 NGSWNGSTTEHLDE
+58 N
-72 RCRSRASPAG
+72 
-82 GRPPEARLMRAPYVE
+82 PYIE

-105 FLDGGSHPAELAARA
+105 FLDGGSHPFELAARA
-120 AELEMPALAITDRG
+120 AELEMPALAITDRA

-143 QACRKLGVKPLI
+143 QACRKLGVKPII

-164 ETVVI
+164 EVVMI
-169 ARNLRGYSNLCRLLS
+169 ARNLSGYSNLCRLLS
-184 LAHADQP
+184 FAHADQP
-191 KGEARATLT
+191 KGEARATIA
-200 RVAEHKGDLFYLSA
+200 RVAEHRGDLFYLSA
-214 TDDERRLREL
+214 TDDEKRLRAL
-224 QEALGNESVFSE
+224 QEALGKENVFSE
-236 LHHHLR
+236 LHHHLC
-242 PEDPWVL
+242 PEDQWVL
-249 EGRASMAKR
+249 EGRAAMAKR
-258 CGAAVVATNQVHY
+258 CGAAVVATNEVHY
-271 HVPERRRLHD
+271 HVPQRRRLHD
-281 VLVAIRHRTTL
+281 VLVAIRHRATL
-292 DGARPH
+292 ESAREH
-298 LFPNAEHHLKAGDE
+298 LFPNSEHHLKGGAD

-319 HAEALAA
+319 HAAALAT
-326 PWDIAQ
+326 PWDIAR
-332 ECAVELDFR
+332 ECEVDLDFR

-373 PITPEVARRLQ
+373 PITVEVTRRLQ

-459 DIDFSTKHREQ
+459 DIDFSTEHREQ
-470 VIQYVYDKYGWERT
+470 VIQYIYDKYGWERT

-514 RLAKGVDRWPAPG
+514 RLAKGVDRWFTEDVA
-527 EMLTPPGNPTEGVE
+527 ESMLDAV
-541 DSMTGAM
+541 
-548 PPPADMRPQSWQQFL
+548 PPPEMRPQSWQQFL

-573 RHLSIHVGGM
+573 RHLSIHNGGM
-583 LVTGEPLVDIVPVE
+583 LVTGEPLVEIVPVE

-617 GLIKVDLLGLRTLSV
+617 GLIKMDMLGLRTLSV
-632 VAETLDLIQDTTG
+632 VAECLELIKDKTG
-645 TRPDLD
+645 IRPDLD
-651 RLPLDDPKVFEM
+651 QLQLNDPEVFEM
-663 CSEAD
+663 CSAAD

-682 TLPRTRPQSFNDLVV
+682 TLPRTRPQTFNDLVV

-720 GREPVIY
+720 GRETVTY
-727 AHPLLEPVLK
+727 AHPLLEPILK

-747 QIIEIAMRVAG
+747 QIIEIAMHVAG
-758 MTPSQADG
+758 MTPSGADG
-766 FRRAMTRHLNRVEMS
+766 FRRAMTRHLNHVEMS
-781 SLEGDFINGCL
+781 SLEGDFISGCL
-792 ANSVP
+792 ANGVP
-797 REVADQL
+797 GEVADQL

-822 AFARTTYETAWL
+822 AFARTSYETAWL
-834 KLNYPVEFGCGL
+834 KLNHAVEFGCGL
-846 LNHQPMG
+846 LNNQPMG

-867 GVKVLPVDVNRSY
+867 GVTVLPVDVNRS
-880 ARCLP
+880 AIRCLP
-885 EPLALS
+885 ELLPAASEKTHL
-891 PTKPQLAEGPPSSTR
+891 TEGAPPSTR
-906 PSLPRRP
+906 PALPRRP
-913 TEISVSVASTQAVKA
+913 TDLKVPSASTQPVKA
-928 QAAMTHAMRIGLNYV
+928 VTHAMRVGFNYV
-943 RDLGEDGRNAIVAER
+943 RDLGEEGRKAIVDER
-958 RRAGPYSSFDDF
+958 VHRPYTSFDDF
-970 LNRLRGGPIGPRAVR
+970 LHRLRGAPVGPRAVR

-996 RQPRRKLLWGWQERW
+996 GPPSRRELLWGWQERW
-1011 HGHGLRRGLGTQA
+1011 HGQGLRKGIEQQS

-1030 TAPDLPAVDEFDA
+1030 TAPALPDIDAFDA

-1056 HHLIHFCRD
+1056 HHLIHFCRE
-1065 RLRAMGALES
+1065 RLRQMGALES
-1075 NQLPSIPDR
+1075 NQLAAVAN
-1084 HRVRVAGLVITRQA
+1084 HRKVRVAGLVITRQA

-1125 YDRYRHIANRQPILI
+1125 YERYRQVANRQPILV
-1140 IDGVMQRQDG
+1140 IDGVMQRNDG
-1150 VWSVLASHI
+1150 VYSVLASHI
-1159 EALRGVPRPQQ
+1159 EALRGVPRPPQK
-1170 RSHDYR
+1170 SHDYR

>member
-1 MTAPRHSSRAG
+1 M
-12 SAAPSTPSRAGR
+12 
-24 SKPSGGTSPWS
+24 
-35 ASTGRRCSTA
+35 
-45 TCCASCTTTSRAT
+45 
-58 NGSWNGSTTEHLDE
+58 N
-72 RCRSRASPAG
+72 
-82 GRPPEARLMRAPYVE
+82 PYVE

-105 FLDGGSHPAELAARA
+105 FLDGGSHPAELALQA

-143 QACRKLGVKPLI
+143 QACRKVGVKPII
-155 GTALEVDGQ
+155 GTTLEVDG
-164 ETVVI
+164 EEMVMI

-184 LAHADQP
+184 LAHTDQP
-191 KGEARATLT
+191 KGEARTSLATAAQH
-200 RVAEHKGDLFYLSA
+200 RGDLFYLSA
-214 TDDERRLREL
+214 GDDETRLREL
-224 QEALGNESVFSE
+224 QEAFGKENVFCE
-236 LHHHLR
+236 LNHHLR
-242 PEDPWVL
+242 PEDPWML
-249 EGRASMAKR
+249 EGRAAMAKR
-258 CGAAVVATNQVHY
+258 CGAALVATNQVHY
-271 HVPERRRLHD
+271 HVRARRPLHD
-281 VLVAIRHRTTL
+281 VMVAIRHRATL
-292 DGARPH
+292 DAARPH
-298 LFPNAEHHLKAGDE
+298 LFPNAEHSLKGGEE

-319 HAEALAA
+319 YAEALAT

-332 ECAVELDFR
+332 ECELELDFR

-406 RFAREHGVPGQGRG
+406 RFARERGVPGQGRG

-459 DIDFSTKHREQ
+459 DIDFSTEHREQ
-470 VIQYVYDKYGWERT
+470 VIQYIYDKYGWERT

-509 AELLD
+509 AELLG
-514 RLAKGVDRWPAPG
+514 RLANGVDRWF
-527 EMLTPPGNPTEGVE
+527 TEDVE
-541 DSMTGAM
+541 DSMSGAV
-548 PPPADMRPQSWQQFL
+548 PPPDMRPKSWLQFL
-563 ELCREVIEFP
+563 QLCREVIDFP
-573 RHLSIHVGGM
+573 RHLSIHNGGM

-617 GLIKVDLLGLRTLSV
+617 GLIKMDMLGLRTLSV
-632 VAETLDLIQDTTG
+632 IAEALDLIKDTSG
-645 TRPDLD
+645 ERPDLD
-651 RLPLDDPKVFEM
+651 QLPLKDPKVFEM
-663 CSEAD
+663 CSDAD

-682 TLPRTRPQSFNDLVV
+682 TLPRTRPNSFNDLVV

-720 GREPVIY
+720 GREEVTY
-727 AHPLLEPVLK
+727 AHPLLEPILK

-758 MTPSQADG
+758 MTPSGADG

-781 SLEGDFINGCL
+781 SLEGDFIAGCL
-792 ANSVP
+792 ANEVP

-822 AFARTTYETAWL
+822 AFARTAYETAWL
-834 KLNYPVEFGCGL
+834 KLNHAVEFGCGL
-846 LNHQPMG
+846 LNNQPMG

-867 GVKVLPVDVNRSY
+867 GVKVLPVDINRSA

-885 EPLALS
+885 EPINVRSDLLS
-891 PTKPQLAEGPPSSTR
+891 PSAG
-906 PSLPRRP
+906 PSLLP
-913 TEISVSVASTQAVKA
+913 TGSLPQPAHRGELYGDLASMGTLPVK
-928 QAAMTHAMRIGLNYV
+928 TEHAMRIGFNYV
-943 RDLGEDGRNAIVAER
+943 RDLGEEGRNAIVVER
-958 RRAGPYSSFDDF
+958 ERGPYRSFDDF
-970 LNRLRGGPIGPRAVR
+970 LDRLRGGPIGPRAVR
-985 NLVMVGAFDAL
+985 NLVMVGAFDRL
-996 RQPRRKLLWGWQERW
+996 GQPRRELLWGWQERW
-1011 HGHGLRRGLGTQA
+1011 HGHGLRRGIHPQS

-1030 TAPDLPAVDEFDA
+1030 TAPGLPQLDDFDV

-1056 HHLIHFCRD
+1056 HHLIHFCRE
-1065 RLRAMGALES
+1065 RLRELGALES
-1075 NQLPSIPDR
+1075 SKLAPIRSGR
-1084 HRVRVAGLVITRQA
+1084 TVRVAGLVITRQA

-1125 YDRYRHIANRQPILI
+1125 YDRYRQVANRQPILV

-1150 VWSVLASHI
+1150 VWSVLATHI
-1159 EALRGVPRPQQ
+1159 QALEGVPRPQQ